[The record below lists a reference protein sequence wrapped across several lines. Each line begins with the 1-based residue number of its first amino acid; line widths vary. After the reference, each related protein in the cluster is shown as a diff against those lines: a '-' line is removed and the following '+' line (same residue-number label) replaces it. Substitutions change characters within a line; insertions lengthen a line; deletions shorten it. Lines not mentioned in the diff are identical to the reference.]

1 MLKLTSI
8 SSALAALMIA
18 ALLPGCGGITVAPAS
33 PPIASVVPTTTKP
46 VDLGYNDPRT
56 LEVDLKTKLNDAN
69 AKSPTLKGVTATDVV
84 CVSSGEHL
92 FDCSF
97 TMSDPALST
106 VHTYLV
112 AADGKTF
119 VSKAGQ

>member
-1 MLKLTSI
+1 
-8 SSALAALMIA
+8 MIT
-18 ALLPGCGGITVAPAS
+18 ALLSGCGGITVAPTS
-33 PPIASVVPTTTKP
+33 PPTASVVPTTTQP

-69 AKSPTLKGVTATDVV
+69 AKSPALAGVTVTDVV